1 MEPNNDP
8 QLRALLKEWRAPET
22 PASLERRVLKQ
33 RVLEE
38 HDSWWH
44 FLLRGYIRVPV
55 PVVCGVVVMMGFGV
69 WESARLAGKVE
80 SCLAVRSEMPAHTE
94 SVSIVCPVGSKC

>member
-22 PASLERRVLKQ
+22 SASLEQ
-33 RVLEE
+33 RVLEQRQ
-38 HDSWWH
+38 DSWWH

-55 PVVCGVVVMMGFGV
+55 PVVCGLVVLLSFGI
-69 WESARLAGKVE
+69 WESARLRGKVR
-80 SCLAVRSEMPAHTE
+80 SCLAAWSETPVHTE
-94 SVSIVCPVGSKC
+94 SVGIVCPVGSKC